1 MQATKDPRLHL
12 SGPKKKKSGV
22 REWIDAAVFAVV
34 AATLIRWILAEP
46 FTIPSS
52 SMEKTL
58 LVGDYL
64 FVSKL
69 HYGARTPKTPLQI
82 PLTHQSIGGMKT
94 YSTLIQLPQ
103 FRLPGF
109 SHVKNNDVVVFN
121 YPAETNYPVDLKT
134 NYIKRCIGIAG
145 DSLSVRHRQVFING
159 KAVENPSEMQ
169 NSYMVL
175 TDQDINERVF
185 RKLAITDYGPMP
197 GGYRI
202 WAMPS
207 AAKELKDMGF
217 VRDVVL
223 EEEPAGQPNP
233 RVFPEN
239 AQLFNWNE
247 DNYGALWIP
256 KEGAVTKMNR
266 RNVVLYGKMIVN
278 YEGNDK
284 AEVRDTSLYVN
295 DQLVK
300 GYTWQQDYYFM
311 MGDNRHNSLD
321 SRFWGFVPADHIVGK
336 AWVIWLSL
344 DPKGGFLDRIR
355 FRRLLNI
362 IN

>member
-1 MQATKDPRLHL
+1 MQATKARRNSKSPL
-12 SGPKKKKSGV
+12 KKKSAV
-22 REWIDAAVFAVV
+22 REWLDAAVFAVV
-34 AATLIRWILAEP
+34 AATLIRWLLAEP

-82 PLTHQSIGGMKT
+82 PLTHQSIFGFKT
-94 YSTLIQLPQ
+94 YSELIQLPQ

-121 YPAETNYPVDLKT
+121 YPAEPEYPTDLKT

-159 KAVENPSEMQ
+159 QAAANPPEME
-169 NSYMVL
+169 NSYQVI

-185 RKLAITDYGPMP
+185 RKLDITDYGPVP
-197 GGYRI
+197 GGYKV
-202 WAMPS
+202 WATPDR
-207 AAKELKDMGF
+207 AKELKDMGF
-217 VRDVVL
+217 VRDVIL
-223 EEEPAGQPNP
+223 EEAPAGQGTTEVYPHSP
-233 RVFPEN
+233 
-239 AQLFNWNE
+239 ALSWNQ
-247 DNYGALWIP
+247 DNYGAIWIP
-256 KEGAVTKMNR
+256 KEGTVMPMTAK
-266 RNVVLYGKMIVN
+266 NVILYSQPITA
-278 YEGNDK
+278 YEGHDK
-284 AEVRDTSLYVN
+284 VEIRDSALYI
-295 DQLVK
+295 DGQLVK
-300 GYTWQQDYYFM
+300 EYTWQQDYYFM
-311 MGDNRHNSLD
+311 MGDNRHNSAD

-336 AWVIWLSL
+336 AWIIWLSL

-355 FRRLLNI
+355 FRRLFNI